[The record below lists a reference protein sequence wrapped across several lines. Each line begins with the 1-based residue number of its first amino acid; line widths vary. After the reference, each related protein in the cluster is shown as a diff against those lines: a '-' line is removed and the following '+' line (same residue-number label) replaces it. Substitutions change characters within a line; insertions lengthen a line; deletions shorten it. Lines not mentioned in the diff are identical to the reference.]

1 MSNTVTN
8 YWNGISVATRGL
20 TYNYETKPSFSLTHM
35 RHSYLNYEPKPDSK
49 YMISELWNVNL
60 QKCVDASPV
69 VVILDPTE
77 LRNCNRREIDPAV
90 KDFIDTIFIGS
101 HSGLFVAVNLKT
113 GEVKWQQKLG
123 GKYKKR
129 IAH

>member
-1 MSNTVTN
+1 
-8 YWNGISVATRGL
+8 
-20 TYNYETKPSFSLTHM
+20 M

-101 HSGLFVAVNLKT
+101 HSGLFVAVHLKT
-113 GEVKWQQKLG
+113 GEVKWKQKLG